1 MAAMTLKDFTARLST
16 AFGADLA
23 ALVLYGSAV
32 GRGDEASRG
41 ARNLLVIVRALR
53 PDALRRAATDV
64 GAWQAQ
70 GERAPLILTESEWRS
85 SRDVFAIEHADI
97 GARHEVLAG
106 ALPAATTPAVD
117 DLRRQLE
124 YEAMGALIHLRQG
137 ILACAG
143 NRTHEAELLRATKGT
158 VFALLRAVLRL
169 SGAAVPAGDSALAGA
184 AARIAG
190 FDVAPFEAVAA
201 HAAGVTPLA
210 PTAVDGVLSGYHD
223 GLKRLVAWV
232 DAQVHPDA
240 PAVD

>member
-1 MAAMTLKDFTARLST
+1 MATVTLKEFTARLAT
-16 AFGADLA
+16 AFGADLGA
-23 ALVLYGSAV
+23 VVLYGSAV
-32 GRGDEASRG
+32 GRGDDAPRG
-41 ARNLLVIVRALR
+41 ARNLLVILKTLR
-53 PDALRRAATDV
+53 PEALRRAAADV
-64 GAWQAQ
+64 GTWQAQ

-97 GARHEVLAG
+97 AARHEVLAG
-106 ALPAATTPAVD
+106 ALPTSPTAAAD

-143 NRTHEAELLRATKGT
+143 NRAHEAELLRATKGT

-169 SGAAVPAGDSALAGA
+169 SGAAVPGDDSALAAA

-190 FDVAPFEAVAA
+190 FDAAPFQAVAA
-201 HAAGVTPLA
+201 HAPGATPLA
-210 PTAVDGVLSGYHD
+210 PAAVDGILTGYHD
-223 GLKRLVAWV
+223 GLKRLVAFV
-232 DAQVHPDA
+232 DAQLHPDA